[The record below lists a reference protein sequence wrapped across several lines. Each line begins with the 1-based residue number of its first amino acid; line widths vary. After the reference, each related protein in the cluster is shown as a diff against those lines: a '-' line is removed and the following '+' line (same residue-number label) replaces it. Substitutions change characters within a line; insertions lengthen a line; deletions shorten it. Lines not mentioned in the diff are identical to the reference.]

1 MHVFLL
7 YAKDGVRP
15 AEEHDPAVLSLH
27 LDVAELLSYD
37 LFGVSV
43 DHLVSG
49 HVGPPVFRPIVCAIS
64 LLRGARLILRFTQP
78 TAALRGTGGTIG
90 AVEGG
95 LHRSSVDALVLEQVG
110 DETVEGR
117 AMAAEQLERALFG
130 LAEQVRDLL
139 VD

>member
-64 LLRGARLILRFTQP
+64 LLRGARLILRFTQA
-78 TAALRGTGGTIG
+78 TALSAGPVGPSVPSRAACT
-90 AVEGG
+90 AVPST
-95 LHRSSVDALVLEQVG
+95 LSCSSRTARESF
-110 DETVEGR
+110 R
-117 AMAAEQLERALFG
+117 
-130 LAEQVRDLL
+130 
-139 VD
+139 